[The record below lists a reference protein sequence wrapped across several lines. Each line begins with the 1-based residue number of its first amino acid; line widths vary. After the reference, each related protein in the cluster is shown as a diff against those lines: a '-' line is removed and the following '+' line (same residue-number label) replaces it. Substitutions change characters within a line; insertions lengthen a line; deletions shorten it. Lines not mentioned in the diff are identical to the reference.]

1 MLQRTPIALAQVKPG
16 NTLENLQNEICQSIY
31 SLHNAKELATK
42 LYNNIMNSLKKYII
56 LK

>member
-1 MLQRTPIALAQVKPG
+1 MLQRTPIALVQVKPG